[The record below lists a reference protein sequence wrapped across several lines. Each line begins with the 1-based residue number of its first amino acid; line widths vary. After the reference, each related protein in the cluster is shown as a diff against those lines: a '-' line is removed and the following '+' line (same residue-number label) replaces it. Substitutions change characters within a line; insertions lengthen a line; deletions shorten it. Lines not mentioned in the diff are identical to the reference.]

1 MRKWSLSCPHCGATL
16 MEGTGDGGT
25 IPPIFVPYFRCPI
38 CGRLSSTDAN
48 EFICMDNE
56 QRSYIRASLKNCE
69 YIAQS
74 LDRTNNEE
82 YREFLSKC
90 GFEFFSITDDDK
102 LKFKNVDF
110 DKYQNTDASYT
121 ATQGLYNI
129 GILIK
134 EEEKDTAT
142 GGIKAE
148 ILANR
153 QKNYGIIHRAKVWG
167 TTTGII
173 VGILSSLILGG
184 IDPNSYLCLLGI
196 LIGFI
201 AGIGVSFGVI
211 KYYEY
216 IDKKIFLIVLVLKN
230 KNLKTQHR

>member
-82 YREFLSKC
+82 YRKFLSKC
-90 GFEFFSITDDDK
+90 GFEFFPITDDDK
-102 LKFKNVDF
+102 LKFKNADTAALAGRRIKMKFMLDDARLYSVTVDGRPF
-110 DKYQNTDASYT
+110 LHDSPQKSVNLPYKYQ
-121 ATQGLYNI
+121 
-129 GILIK
+129 
-134 EEEKDTAT
+134 EK
-142 GGIKAE
+142 
-148 ILANR
+148 
-153 QKNYGIIHRAKVWG
+153 
-167 TTTGII
+167 
-173 VGILSSLILGG
+173 
-184 IDPNSYLCLLGI
+184 
-196 LIGFI
+196 
-201 AGIGVSFGVI
+201 
-211 KYYEY
+211 
-216 IDKKIFLIVLVLKN
+216 
-230 KNLKTQHR
+230 